1 MSGPPDQLACSAPVG
16 SETTSN
22 NRWSKVVSYT
32 CGLFAAFQ
40 LTVPVFVP
48 LYDLQLRSL
57 HVWLALSVVFLLYP
71 TLSRGRGGGRGSSRP
86 AAAIASVI
94 WLVVVAVPNLRVF
107 VNWLEIQTYPGDA
120 SVVGL
125 MLGALLLVAILE
137 AARRATGWAIP
148 VCVGLMLIY
157 VFLGPYMPGVWKHPG
172 FPLSYVLGS
181 VYSSSLGIYGAITGT
196 SATFI
201 AMFLIFGAM
210 LGATGGGRTFMDLAL
225 LSAGRLRGGPAKVAV
240 AASALFGSISGS
252 SIANVSVTGNYTIP
266 LMVRLGYGPDF
277 AGGVTAIASTGG
289 GFTPP
294 IMGISAFIMSE
305 LTGIPYIKIIGYAL
319 IPCVLFYAGVLAGI
333 HFEARRLSLPSLPRS
348 ETPRWRELVTIPRL
362 VPLLAP
368 LLLLLL
374 LLYRGSSLTKAGF
387 YAIVALTGLFIC
399 ADLSLTGMK
408 IRLLRLGHALSE
420 GGRAAAT
427 VAPILIAVGAFT
439 HLLGLTGVAPKISGL
454 IVQLGGESLIGAL
467 LIAALVPFVLGTA
480 LPTSATYIL
489 SVALIAPPVLK
500 LGLDVVAVH
509 MFLIYWATLA
519 AVTPPTCTGCII
531 AANISGGD
539 WLKTALVGMRLGV
552 VAFLIPFFFVIEP
565 ALVGRATWGPML
577 VHFTTALA
585 GAVIMAAGFFGHLR
599 APLNAVQ
606 RLVLVGVG
614 ALLLYPD
621 PKYCAFGLGGGGLL
635 LVADATVRRA
645 HRRRS

>member
-1 MSGPPDQLACSAPVG
+1 MENTAQDSWSRAG
-16 SETTSN
+16 S
-22 NRWSKVVSYT
+22 YA
-32 CGLFAAFQ
+32 CGLFALFQ

-57 HVWLALSVVFLLYP
+57 HVWFALSVVFLLYP
-71 TLSRGRGGGRGSSRP
+71 TLKKGRVGP
-86 AAAIASVI
+86 AAVI
-94 WLVVVAVPNLRVF
+94 PCVVWLMILAAANLQVF
-107 VNWLEIQTYPGDA
+107 VNWLEIQTYPGET
-120 SVVGL
+120 SVAGL
-125 MLGALLLVAILE
+125 VLAALLLIAVLE

-172 FPLSYVLGS
+172 FPLGYVLGS

-210 LGATGGGRTFMDLAL
+210 LGATGGGKTFMDLAL
-225 LSAGRLRGGPAKVAV
+225 LTAGRFRGGPAKVAV

-252 SIANVSVTGNYTIP
+252 TIANVSVTGNYTIP
-266 LMVRLGYGPDF
+266 LMVRLGYGANF

-319 IPCVLFYAGVLAGI
+319 VPCLLFYAGVMSGI
-333 HFEARRLSLPSLPRS
+333 HFEAQRLGLPSLPRA
-348 ETPRWRELVTIPRL
+348 ETPPWRGVVAPSRL

-368 LLLLLL
+368 LGLLLA

-387 YAIVALTGLFIC
+387 YASVALLVLFLC
-399 ADLSLTGMK
+399 ADLSATGMRS
-408 IRLLRLGHALSE
+408 RLLQIGRALVE
-420 GGRAAAT
+420 GGHAAAT
-427 VAPILIAVGAFT
+427 IAPILIAVGVFT

-454 IVQLGGESLIGAL
+454 IVQLGGENLVGAL
-467 LIAALVPFVLGTA
+467 LVTALVPFVLGTA
-480 LPTSATYIL
+480 LPTAATYIL
-489 SVALIAPPVLK
+489 SVALIAPPIMR
-500 LGLDVVAVH
+500 LGLDIVAVH

-531 AANISGGD
+531 AANIGGGN
-539 WLKTALVGMRLGV
+539 WLKTALVGMRLGA
-552 VAFLIPFFFVIEP
+552 VAFLIPFFFVLEP
-565 ALVGRATWGPML
+565 ALVGRESWGLIALHFATAVL
-577 VHFTTALA
+577 
-585 GAVIMAAGFFGHLR
+585 GAISMAAGFFGYFR
-599 APLNAVQ
+599 AQLNMIQ
-606 RLVLVGVG
+606 RLVFIGAGV
-614 ALLLYPD
+614 LLLYPD
-621 PKYCAFGLGGGGLL
+621 PYYCAVGLGAGGFILA
-635 LVADATVRRA
+635 ADFGFRHVY
-645 HRRRS
+645 RRSS